1 VSIGLSAVVM
11 FAVGLWKSRLTKR
24 NPLASGLEILVLVAG
39 AAIAGSF
46 FGSILPGLLG
56 VAGIR

>member
-1 VSIGLSAVVM
+1 
-11 FAVGLWKSRLTKR
+11 
-24 NPLASGLEILVLVAG
+24 VLVAG

-46 FGSILPGLLG
+46 FGSVLPGLLG

>member
-1 VSIGLSAVVM
+1 M
-11 FAVGLWKSRLTKR
+11 FAVGVWKSRLTKR
-24 NPLASGLEILVLVAG
+24 SPLVSGLEILVLVAG